1 MVHKKK
7 TTAVDM
13 TSGSIVKLIVGFA
26 VPLIMGNLFQLLYNT
41 VDVLVVGNFVGK
53 EALAAVGSTTAII
66 NMLVLFFNGF
76 SVGAGVVISHY
87 YGAHDEVRLHRA
99 IETTMAVTFVSSI
112 ALSAFGVATVPVMLQ
127 FMRTPDDVMMAATTY
142 LRIYFAGLAG
152 LLIYNMGSGIL
163 RAVGDTTRPLMFL
176 CLSSVMN
183 IILDLLFV
191 VVFHAGIEGVAYATI
206 ISQMVSAI
214 LVLILLN
221 RTKDAYRFVW
231 SELMIDRDILTQIMG
246 IGFPAGIQSTVTAF
260 SNVFVQ
266 SYINA
271 FGSSCMAGWSCYGKM
286 DQFLFLPI
294 QSMGQAATTF
304 VSQNLGAK
312 QMARAKQGSKTAVL
326 LSMMLTALLGA
337 VLWLFA
343 KPVTSIFSQDSE
355 VLRFS
360 VLFIRTNIFFLIFN
374 SFNQVMAGS
383 LRGFGNAKAPMYIM
397 LSSFVLLRQIYLYV
411 GTHISDSIYVVS
423 LGYPVGWCVCALI
436 MAWYVTFSHW
446 EERVELDKI

>member
-1 MVHKKK
+1 MGQRKKK

-13 TSGSIVKLIVGFA
+13 TKGSIVKLIACFA
-26 VPLIMGNLFQLLYNT
+26 VPLIMGNFFQLLYNT

-87 YGAHDEVRLHRA
+87 YGAHDDVRLHRS
-99 IETTMAVTFVSSI
+99 IETTLAVTLISSV
-112 ALSAFGVATVPVMLQ
+112 ALSVFGVMTVPMMLR
-127 FMRTPDDVMMAATTY
+127 FMRTPDDVMASATTY

-176 CLSSVMN
+176 CLSSVLN
-183 IILDLLFV
+183 IFLDLLFV
-191 VVFHAGIEGVAYATI
+191 IVLHAGIEGVAYATI
-206 ISQMVSAI
+206 ISQMISAI
-214 LVLILLN
+214 LVLVLL
-221 RTKDAYRFVW
+221 TKSRDVYRFVW
-231 SELMIDRDILTQIMG
+231 KELMIDRDIMAQIME
-246 IGFPAGIQSTVTAF
+246 IGLPAGVQSTVTAF

-266 SYINA
+266 SYINS

-304 VSQNLGAK
+304 VSQNVGAK
-312 QMARAKQGSKTAVL
+312 QMKRAKQGAGTAVG
-326 LSMMLTALLGA
+326 LSMSLTFLLG
-337 VLWLFA
+337 VILWTFA
-343 KPVTSIFSQDSE
+343 ERVTGLFSQDPE
-355 VLRFS
+355 VLRFG
-360 VLFIRTNIFFLIFN
+360 VLFLRTNTFFLVFN

-383 LRGFGNAKAPMYIM
+383 LRGFGDAKAPMYIM
-397 LSSFVLLRQIYLYV
+397 LTSFVVLRQIYLFV
-411 GTHISDSIYVVS
+411 GTRLSESIYVVS
-423 LGYPVGWCVCALI
+423 LGYPVGWMACAVI
-436 MAWYVTFSHW
+436 MGCYVMFSHW
-446 EERVELDKI
+446 EKRVKI